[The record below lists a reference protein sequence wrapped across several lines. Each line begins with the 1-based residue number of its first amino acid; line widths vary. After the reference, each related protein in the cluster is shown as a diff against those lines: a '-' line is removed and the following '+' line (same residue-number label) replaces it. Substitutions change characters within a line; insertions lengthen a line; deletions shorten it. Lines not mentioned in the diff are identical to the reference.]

1 MASTAEAAD
10 WLQADVS
17 SPRTCCCL
25 GNTPRLLSWVSSQL
39 LKQAIHLKTYI
50 SSPTN
55 QKNRQCSSHIFFFS
69 LFIKNLEL
77 SNSLSLDVVCAISLD
92 HPNFLLSAYPAYLIL
107 VPKLSQQVTEFI
119 TPDTDNWTTWSHAQ
133 FTCDNKVVQGTP
145 SSQLSQIF

>member
-1 MASTAEAAD
+1 MLLFGQHTAAVELSKQPASKT
-10 WLQADVS
+10 
-17 SPRTCCCL
+17 
-25 GNTPRLLSWVSSQL
+25 GNSLKNLHFLSYKSKEPAVL
-39 LKQAIHLKTYI
+39 VTH
-50 SSPTN
+50 
-55 QKNRQCSSHIFFFS
+55 FFFS